1 MKRLGVIFICAIAAL
16 FYLQH
21 NTVEQPKS
29 DAAIYPQP
37 IDTEVKWD
45 MEDGTKPNRHEAI
58 DKMHRTAE
66 GVDWRNIEFQNSKAL
81 AKQKNHLKALSTKDP
96 GVPETIVDDY
106 LSGAWY
112 ERGSRNQSGS
122 VLVTDYVSATD
133 KIYTISAGGNLW
145 EGNLDGSEWKP
156 INEDL
161 RFFDKFLFVNLY
173 QGNYRMIAAVNG
185 QPSYSDDNGATW
197 TTSDGIPITSSGFN
211 IRHSTR
217 VERLDGSIEF
227 FFLMKKGYW
236 EDVKLYRSIDHGES
250 YHELKSFTSN
260 DMSNFAVSNPIGTQD
275 IYLIE
280 QISDSQSH
288 LYLFDH
294 YTLEMETVN
303 SNSPLSFGSNGRGNL
318 QSALV
323 NDELLFYA
331 YNEIDELYVTKDL
344 GVTWEYL
351 STLPIRPWEV
361 GMYLSPS
368 DPDVMLIG
376 GVNAYRSLD
385 GGLSWQL
392 INEWWEYYNNVEYKL
407 HADMMYFNEFTNQ
420 DGQPF
425 MLISNHGGLNVSYDK
440 TLTNQS
446 IALSGLNVSQ
456 YYSVATSPL
465 DPTFYFAGS
474 QDQGF
479 QRGKI
484 TNPLEA
490 ADLVQVISGD
500 YGHIIFTE
508 NGSKLFTVYPG
519 GWVTYYAQPFNE
531 SFGLTSTYEIIS
543 PNESV
548 WIPPMMPHPDANQ
561 NIAYIAGGNVDSLD
575 GRHIIEMIPS
585 GNSISATALPFDFT
599 VSGGNISAM
608 ETNHFDHDHWYV
620 ATDNGKFYRSEDG
633 GMSFTE
639 KAFNL
644 PGGHYLYG
652 SDIMASKLDE
662 DVLYISGSGY
672 SNAPV
677 LKSTDNG
684 DTWTSMSVGLPSTL
698 AFGLATNPDESLI
711 FAATEA
717 GPFVYI
723 TDLNEWFPLSG
734 TTAPYTTYWSV
745 EFVDDLNMARFGT
758 YGRGA
763 WDFEVMGTV
772 STSEAQEDI
781 ALTVYPNPASD
792 LLTVSLPEAGAY
804 HIDIHT
810 LDGKR
815 LITKDIDFNADGDQV
830 SLDISQLPIATY
842 VLSVSLEN
850 KKSTSKIFIKAE

>member
-1 MKRLGVIFICAIAAL
+1 MKRLVIFLACVIIVI
-16 FYLQH
+16 FFLQ
-21 NTVEQPKS
+21 NDSGDQSPSNLK
-29 DAAIYPQP
+29 IYPQP
-37 IDTEVKWD
+37 IDTEIKWD
-45 MEDGTKPNRHEAI
+45 MEDGIKPNRHEAI
-58 DKMHRTAE
+58 ERMHRAAE
-66 GVDWRNIEFQNSKAL
+66 GVDWRKIEYQNSLAL
-81 AKQKNHLKALSTKDP
+81 AKEKNRLKTQTTRDP
-96 GVPETIVDDY
+96 GVPETIVDNY

-112 ERGSRNQSGS
+112 ERGSRNQAGS
-122 VLVTDYVSATD
+122 VLATDFIAATD

-145 EGNLDGSEWKP
+145 EGSLDGSEWKP

-161 RFFDKFLFVNLY
+161 RFFDKFLFVSPHE
-173 QGNYRMIAAVNG
+173 GNYRITAAVNG
-185 QPSYSDDNGATW
+185 QPSYSDDMGQTW
-197 TTSDGIPITSSGFN
+197 TTSLNIPVTSSGWRISNPYRIIDEDGN
-211 IRHSTR
+211 I
-217 VERLDGSIEF
+217 EI
-227 FFLMKKGYW
+227 FFLMRKGYW
-236 EDVKLYRSIDHGES
+236 EDVKLYRTANLGES
-250 YHELKSFTSN
+250 YEELMSFN
-260 DMSNFAVSNPIGTQD
+260 NNNLSNFVINNPNGTED
-275 IYLIE
+275 LYLLE
-280 QISDSQSH
+280 QISEAASNLHRYNRNNNQ
-288 LYLFDH
+288 
-294 YTLEMETVN
+294 MELITADV
-303 SNSPLSFGSNGRGNL
+303 PFSFGSGGRANL
-318 QSALV
+318 QATLI
-323 NDELLFYA
+323 NDELTFYA
-331 YNEIDELYVTKDL
+331 YNQSDELYSTNDL
-344 GVTWEYL
+344 GASWNYL

-361 GMYLSPS
+361 GLYLSPS
-368 DPDVMLIG
+368 NPNVMLIG

-385 GGLSWQL
+385 RGLSWQL
-392 INEWWEYYNNVEYKL
+392 INEWWEYYNNVQFKL
-407 HADMMYFNEFTNQ
+407 HADMMYFKEFNDQ

-425 MLISNHGGLNVSYDK
+425 MLISNHGGLNVSYDY
-440 TLTNQS
+440 TLTNENIS
-446 IALSGLNVSQ
+446 LSDLNVSQ

-484 TNPLEA
+484 TNPLEP

-508 NGSKLFTVYPG
+508 NGSRLFTVYPG

-548 WIPPMMPHPDANQ
+548 WIPPMMPHPDSDL
-561 NIAYIAGGNVDSLD
+561 NIAYIAGGNVDSLE

-585 GNSISATALPFDFT
+585 GNSISAKALPFDFS

-620 ATDNGKFYRSEDG
+620 ATDNGKFYHSEDG

-662 DVLYISGSGY
+662 DVLYLSGSGY

-684 DTWTSMSVGLPSTL
+684 DTWSSMSSGLPSTMV
-698 AFGLATNPDESLI
+698 FGLATNPEESLI

-723 TDLNEWFPLSG
+723 AELNEWFPLSG

-745 EFVDDLNMARFGT
+745 EFVDELNMARFGT

-772 STSEAQEDI
+772 STYDPTEEIDLSI
-781 ALTVYPNPASD
+781 YPNPASD
-792 LLTVSLPEAGAY
+792 MISVSLPENGNY
-804 HIDIHT
+804 HIEIHD
-810 LDGKR
+810 LEGKR
-815 LITKDIDFNADGDQV
+815 LITREINSDQV
-830 SLDISQLPIATY
+830 SIEISQLPIATY
-842 VLSVSLEN
+842 VLHVSVEN
-850 KKSTSKIFIKAE
+850 EKSTSKIFIKAD